1 MSVKQFAALQK
12 GGRSNMGGGWHNA
25 HETATAGLAAYP
37 SARREAETSAAIL
50 RGLIATLVVHQWQR
64 QDHLKS
70 DCPIE
75 CNVSLYIC
83 L

>member
-1 MSVKQFAALQK
+1 
-12 GGRSNMGGGWHNA
+12 MGGGWHNA

-50 RGLIATLVVHQWQR
+50 RGLIATLCCASMAATRPSQVR
-64 QDHLKS
+64 
-70 DCPIE
+70 PIE